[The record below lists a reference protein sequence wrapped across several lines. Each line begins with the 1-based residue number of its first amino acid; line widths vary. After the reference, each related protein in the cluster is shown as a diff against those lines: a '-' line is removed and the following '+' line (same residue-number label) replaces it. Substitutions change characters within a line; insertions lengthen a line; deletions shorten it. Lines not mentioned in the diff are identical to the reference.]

1 MVERACPAD
10 VMAWIP
16 RYPDDGLSDAQRG
29 AVEAHAATCDTCRRE
44 IALVVGE
51 ADPGPLPPAGPL
63 LERVLARIE
72 AEPREAGIPA
82 PPRLPAP
89 RRRAPRWR
97 RAAIAAGLVA
107 VGAGLGSAA
116 VWLAGVSREP
126 VYTTAA
132 APVEAAD
139 LPLLDVVFRDD
150 ADVGRI
156 RAALAAVEGKIV
168 AGPTELGRFR
178 VALAPGVDA
187 TAAARRLAAESSGV
201 AVFAEP
207 VPR

>member
-1 MVERACPAD
+1 
-10 VMAWIP
+10 MAWIP
-16 RYPDDGLSDAQRG
+16 QYPDEGLSDEQRG
-29 AVEAHAATCDTCRRE
+29 AVEAHAATCDACRRE

-51 ADPGPLPPAGPL
+51 ADPGSLPEPGPL

-72 AEPREAGIPA
+72 AEPRGAGSAA
-82 PPRLPAP
+82 PPRATPSVRAP
-89 RRRAPRWR
+89 RRAAPRWR
-97 RAAIAAGLVA
+97 RVAIAAGLVA
-107 VGAGLGSAA
+107 VGVGLGSAA
-116 VWLAGVSREP
+116 GWLAAESREP
-126 VYTTAA
+126 VYTTATT
-132 APVEAAD
+132 PGEAAD

-156 RAALAAVEGKIV
+156 RAALAAVQGEIV

-178 VALAPGVDA
+178 VQLAPGVDA